1 MKLSRTDEFFARA
14 LILKARMQGQGSFGV
29 PLRGLQAPVTDKER
43 GNSPGM
49 VFDCIQPLK
58 RLDWKTGTAS

>member
-29 PLRGLQAPVTDKER
+29 PLRGLQAPVTDKTGGDPR
-43 GNSPGM
+43 GWS
-49 VFDCIQPLK
+49 L
-58 RLDWKTGTAS
+58 TASNP